1 MSESESAALHERLP
15 RLGAPGARGAV
26 HLVRSNEAAWF
37 VERGGVDVFLV
48 AADGAAPAGA
58 RRYLFSVAAGQILA
72 FPAIDAASPEVLAV
86 VPAPDTHYHVMP
98 RAALLEALAAT
109 PFGVTVTA
117 LLDQLVANIGA
128 GLQRRVPPDS
138 LTLRAGD
145 RHAASAGGLTLA
157 PETHGIWV
165 ELERGEGM
173 LAEYCALAPGLPL
186 PVPPGTHVTLAADG
200 ALASCASATLAA
212 RAGVAA
218 LLDGAERLFLVLF
231 EAAIRQKRRE
241 EAEELNRLQVRSAT
255 GSRLMADALA
265 GLAALFGA
273 ASDNIGG
280 AGGDRVLAA
289 CRIIGAVQDIAFK
302 APPPPADPGARRNL
316 VKEIAQ
322 TSSVRTR
329 NVVLK
334 GAWWTHDN
342 GPLLAQVAASR
353 EPLAL
358 LPLRAGGYEAVD
370 PADGTRCKVDREFA
384 DTLGPF
390 AVMFYSGLP
399 ARRLGLGDI
408 VRFLARGRE
417 RDLATVAG
425 IALASALLG
434 MAIPLASG
442 HLFDSVFPAA
452 DHVQMIQLV
461 VILFIASLVT
471 LLFEAT
477 RALAMLRIEG
487 KASTDLQAA
496 IWDRVL
502 GLPVP
507 FFRGYSAGDLATR
520 INGVNEIRQ
529 ILSGTMITTLISSL
543 FSLLNVFLLFY
554 YSVRLAF
561 VALALVA
568 AAVAFNVAIGRA
580 RSRLAVAGGEQAGRV
595 AGLVLE
601 YLSGIAKLRITGSE
615 SRAFANWAAAFAVQ
629 KRCAV
634 RIGGLNIA
642 GGVFS
647 AAFPVTASAAIF
659 ACLAATLGAGAESRL
674 STGDFIAFNAA
685 WTIFLGA
692 ALALA
697 QTGIDLQTI
706 RATYERTKPF
716 LETVPEVDPAKPH
729 PGQLA
734 GAIELSN
741 VRFAYAPDAPP
752 VLDDV
757 SLAIKPGEFVAL
769 VGSSG
774 SGKSTLLR
782 LMLGFERPTSGGVYY
797 DGHNLDEVDV
807 GAVRRQLGVV
817 LQSGRLMSGDIYS
830 NIVGSTGLTLDDAW
844 EAAAACGLDHDIKAM
859 PMGMHSLVS
868 DGGGTLSGGQRQ
880 RLLIA
885 RAIVNKPRIVFFD
898 EATSALDNQSQ
909 AIVSASMDKLRA
921 TRVVIAHRLSTIINA
936 DRIFVL
942 DKGRIV
948 QAGTYAELLA
958 RDGLF
963 AELAKR
969 QMV

>member
-1 MSESESAALHERLP
+1 MNESVDIILHEQLP
-15 RLGAPGARGAV
+15 RLGARGARGGV
-26 HLVRSNEAAWF
+26 HLVRSNESAWY
-37 VERGGVDVFLV
+37 VERGSVDVFLV
-48 AADGAAPAGA
+48 ADGGDKPAGA
-58 RRYLFSVAAGQILA
+58 RQYLFSVGAGQILA
-72 FPAIDAASPEVLAV
+72 FPPIGAGSPEVLAV
-86 VPAPDTHYHVMP
+86 APAPDTQYHVMG
-98 RAALLEALAAT
+98 RAALLAALAAA

-128 GLQRRVPPDS
+128 GLQRYVPPDS

-145 RHAASAGGLTLA
+145 RHAAATGGLMLA
-157 PETHGIWV
+157 PETHGLWV
-165 ELERGEGM
+165 ELEQGEGRF
-173 LAEYCALAPGLPL
+173 ADCCALAPGQAL
-186 PVPPGTHVTLAADG
+186 PVPSGCYVTLDAGG
-200 ALASCASATLAA
+200 ALTGCASAVLAA
-212 RAGVAA
+212 RGGVAA
-218 LLDGAERLFLVLF
+218 LLDGAERLFLILF
-231 EAAIRQKRRE
+231 EDAIRQKRRD
-241 EAEELNRLQVRSAT
+241 EAEELQRLHTKSAT

-273 ASDNIGG
+273 ASENIGA
-280 AGGDRVLAA
+280 AGGGRVLAA
-289 CRIIGAVQDIAFK
+289 CRIVGAAQGIRFK
-302 APPPPADPGARRNL
+302 APPAPAQPDVRRNL
-316 VKEIAQ
+316 IKEIAQ
-322 TSSVRTR
+322 VSSVRFR

-334 GAWWTHDN
+334 GDWWTRDN
-342 GPLLAQVAASR
+342 GPLYAQDAAAHQ
-353 EPLAL
+353 PFAL

-370 PADGTRCKVDREFA
+370 PDSGARRKVDREFA
-384 DTLGPF
+384 ETLSPF
-390 AVMFYSGLP
+390 AVMFYAGLP
-399 ARRLGLGDI
+399 VKRLGLSDI
-408 VRFLARGRE
+408 VGFLARGRA
-417 RDLATVAG
+417 RDIATVAG
-425 IALASALLG
+425 IAFASALLG

-452 DHVQMIQLV
+452 DYGQMIQLV
-461 VILFIASLVT
+461 LILFIASLVT

-507 FFRGYSAGDLATR
+507 FFRDYSAGDLANR
-520 INGVNEIRQ
+520 INGINEIRQ
-529 ILSGTMITTLISSL
+529 VLSGALITTLISSL
-543 FSLLNVFLLFY
+543 FSLLNVFLLFH
-554 YSVRLAF
+554 YSASLAI
-561 VALALVA
+561 VALGLVT
-568 AAVAFNVAIGRA
+568 AAVLFNVAVGRF
-580 RSRLAVAGGEQAGRV
+580 RSRLSSAGGEQAGKV

-629 KRCAV
+629 KRFAM
-634 RIGGLNIA
+634 RIGGLNVA
-642 GGVFS
+642 SGVFA
-647 AAFPVTASAAIF
+647 AAFPVTASALIF
-659 ACLAATLGAGAESRL
+659 ACLTAALGANGAGKL

-692 ALALA
+692 ALALV

-706 RATYERTKPF
+706 RATYERTKPI

-729 PGQLA
+729 PGTLV

-741 VRFAYAPDAPP
+741 ISFAYAPDAPP

-757 SLAIKPGEFVAL
+757 SLSIKPGEFVAL
-769 VGSSG
+769 VGASG

-782 LMLGFERPTSGGVYY
+782 LMLGFEKPTSGGVYY

-817 LQSGRLMSGDIYS
+817 LQSGRLMSGDIYT
-830 NIVGSTGLTLDDAW
+830 NIVGSSNLKLDDAW
-844 EAAAACGLDHDIKAM
+844 EAAAACGLDQDIKAM

-885 RAIVNKPRIVFFD
+885 RAIVNKPRIIYFD

-909 AIVSASMDKLRA
+909 AIVSASMEKLRA
-921 TRVVIAHRLSTIINA
+921 TRVVIAHRLSTILHA

-942 DKGRIV
+942 DKGKIV
-948 QAGTYAELLA
+948 QAGTYGELMA
-958 RDGLF
+958 QDGLF

-969 QMV
+969 QMA